1 MVQVVSGVSGVVFW
15 IGNFFVDFLLYA
27 IACAGLIVV
36 IVAFKVDVYSEADNL
51 VLVII
56 ILALNGWAMLPVDY
70 LLHFVMNSPSTAV
83 IVVVFIGDL
92 LGTLRNKTDRQTD
105 RQTDRD

>member
-1 MVQVVSGVSGVVFW
+1 MSGVVFW

-27 IACAGLIVV
+27 IACAGLVVV
-36 IVAFKVDVYSEADNL
+36 IVAFKVDVYSEVDNL

-83 IVVVFIGDL
+83 IVVAFIGDL
-92 LGTLRNKTDRQTD
+92 LGTLRDKDIERERERGGGGRQ
-105 RQTDRD
+105 RI